1 MPAIGGGLAWTRGPE
16 SNPVAHPRRGQGQ
29 LKVTVRASNGAE
41 IRVWR
46 ENDLYYA
53 RPAGSALEPQI
64 CAAVDLFEVI
74 AELAGL
80 TLEVKVR
87 SAEAVR
93 LSIEAPRTLEAAPD
107 RLEAAAR
114 SAEQNG
120 P

>member
-1 MPAIGGGLAWTRGPE
+1 M
-16 SNPVAHPRRGQGQ
+16 
-29 LKVTVRASNGAE
+29 TVRASNGAE

-53 RPAGSALEPQI
+53 RPAGSAVEPQI

-80 TLEVKVR
+80 NLEVKVQ

-93 LSIEAPRTLEAAPD
+93 LSIEAQRELGGRPD
-107 RLEAAAR
+107 AGGRIPLGVA
-114 SAEQNG
+114 NG
-120 P
+120 PDGHRAGPV

>member
-1 MPAIGGGLAWTRGPE
+1 MDARPGEQFSGSPKE
-16 SNPVAHPRRGQGQ
+16 GQGQ
-29 LKVTVRASNGAE
+29 LKVTVRASNGAQ

-53 RPAGSALEPQI
+53 RPAGSAMEPQI

-80 TLEVKVR
+80 NLEVQVQ

-93 LSIEAPRTLEAAPD
+93 LSIEAQRKLEAAPD
-107 RLEAAAR
+107 RLEDASR
-114 SAEQNG
+114 SE
-120 P
+120 

>member
-1 MPAIGGGLAWTRGPE
+1 MDARPGEQSSGSPKE
-16 SNPVAHPRRGQGQ
+16 GQGQ

-53 RPAGSALEPQI
+53 RPAGSAVEPQI

-80 TLEVKVR
+80 NLEVKVQ

-93 LSIEAPRTLEAAPD
+93 LSTEAQRELEAAPD
-107 RLEAAAR
+107 RLEDASR
-114 SAEQNG
+114 SE
-120 P
+120 

>member
-1 MPAIGGGLAWTRGPE
+1 
-16 SNPVAHPRRGQGQ
+16 

-53 RPAGSALEPQI
+53 RPAGSAMEPQI

-80 TLEVKVR
+80 NLEVKVQ

-93 LSIEAPRTLEAAPD
+93 LSIEAQRKLGTAPD
-107 RLEAAAR
+107 RLEDASR
-114 SAEQNG
+114 SE
-120 P
+120 